1 MTRPIQPGN
10 RLMPDAAARR
20 LTLAQQAALAR
31 LAYCLEQ
38 PKAVALLCGPAGVGK
53 TLVLAAIAKT
63 PQLAAR
69 GAAVCPFAA
78 WEERHGTV
86 RPPAVLLVDDAQFAR
101 DGELT
106 AAIERFFRQ
115 QPDGAVALA
124 GEGRLLSLVA
134 RDRRLEQMVSLRAV
148 IPPFTLDETRM
159 LVAATLAAAGSLEE
173 REQVARTIH
182 EIAAGIPASVARL
195 AELAAVLVEASPG
208 RPLVPDDIEAIHR
221 RLSLQAA

>member
-1 MTRPIQPGN
+1 
-10 RLMPDAAARR
+10 MPDAAVCR
-20 LTLAQQAALAR
+20 LTLAQQAAVAR

-38 PKAVALLCGPAGVGK
+38 PGAVALLCGPAGVGK
-53 TLVLAAIAKT
+53 TLVLAAVAQA

-69 GAAVCPFAA
+69 GAAVCPFAD
-78 WEERHGTV
+78 WEERGATA
-86 RPPAVLLVDDAQFAR
+86 RPPAVLLVDDAQAAR

-106 AAIERFFRQ
+106 TAIERFFRQ
-115 QPDGAVALA
+115 RPDGSVALA

-159 LVAATLAAAGSLEE
+159 LVAARLAAAGSLDE
-173 REQVARTIH
+173 RDQVARTIH
-182 EIAAGIPASVARL
+182 EIAAGIPAAVTRL
-195 AELAAVLVEASPG
+195 AALAAVVVESSPG

>member
-1 MTRPIQPGN
+1 
-10 RLMPDAAARR
+10 MPDAAVLR
-20 LTLAQQAALAR
+20 LTLSQQAALAR
-31 LAYCLEQ
+31 LAYCMEQ
-38 PKAVALLCGPAGVGK
+38 PGAVALLCGPAGVGK
-53 TLVLAAIAKT
+53 TLVLAGVAKS

-69 GAAVCPFAA
+69 GAAVIPFPDWQQESDAA
-78 WEERHGTV
+78 
-86 RPPAVLLVDDAQFAR
+86 RPPAVLLLDDAETAR

-115 QPDGAVALA
+115 RPGGAVTLA

-148 IPPFTLDETRM
+148 ISPFTLDETRM
-159 LVAATLAAAGSLEE
+159 LVAARLAAAGGLDE
-173 REQVARTIH
+173 RDQVARTIH
-182 EIAAGIPASVARL
+182 EIAAGIPAAVTRIVD
-195 AELAAVLVEASPG
+195 LAAVVVEASPG